1 MNDKIFS
8 MPVRV
13 NDFIAN
19 TVNLKNEELGIYW
32 RLLCFAWESKA
43 LLCNDKEEIYEIS
56 KAHDERTKKVV
67 DKILEK
73 FFILDKDNCYYQKA
87 QREEWLRV
95 ISLYEVRSEAGK
107 KGGQANNKQN
117 ESKSEAP
124 IPIPIPILKPNNYT
138 NKKIKYSV
146 SFEKFWEGIDSI
158 KNRSTKSD
166 SFKQWSKLSEEDR
179 KDIKEKWD
187 HYKKDKGDYYKACER
202 FLAKRI
208 FDEISLEEKVVQF
221 DPLFEVKKYVSFV
234 ERGQHMPMI
243 SDDMVDKMLEKG
255 LISQEIHEK
264 W

>member
-56 KAHDERTKKVV
+56 KAHDERSKKVV

-208 FDEISLEEKVVQF
+208 FDEISLEAVVVNF

>member
-56 KAHDERTKKVV
+56 KAHDERSKKVV

-87 QREEWLRV
+87 QQEEWKRV
-95 ISLYEVRSEAGK
+95 NELYEIRSEAGK
-107 KGGQANNKQN
+107 RGGQANNKQN

-208 FDEISLEEKVVQF
+208 FDEISLEAVVVNF
-221 DPLFEVKKYVSFV
+221 DPLFEVKKYVAFV

>member
-1 MNDKIFS
+1 

-56 KAHDERTKKVV
+56 KAHDERSKKVV

-87 QREEWLRV
+87 QREEWKRV
-95 ISLYEVRSEAGK
+95 NELHEIRSEAGK
-107 KGGQANNKQN
+107 RGGQANNKQN
-117 ESKSEAP
+117 ESKSEAL

-146 SFEKFWEGIDSI
+146 SFDKFWEGIDSI

-208 FDEISLEEKVVQF
+208 FDEISLEAVVVNF

-255 LISQEIHEK
+255 LISQEIHDK

>member
-56 KAHDERTKKVV
+56 KAHDERSKKVV
-67 DKILEK
+67 DKILKK

-87 QREEWLRV
+87 QREEWKRV
-95 ISLYEVRSEAGK
+95 NELHEIRSEAGK
-107 KGGQANNKQN
+107 RGGQANAKQN
-117 ESKSEAP
+117 ESKNEAL

-146 SFEKFWEGIDSI
+146 SFDKFWEGIDSI

-166 SFKQWSKLSEEDR
+166 SFKQWSKLSEED
-179 KDIKEKWD
+179 KKGLKEKWN
-187 HYKKDKGDYYKACER
+187 HYKKEKGDYYKACER

-221 DPLFEVKKYVSFV
+221 DPLFDVKKYVSFV
-234 ERGQHMPMI
+234 KKGIRIPNI
-243 SDDMVDKMLEKG
+243 SDDQVAIMLSEG
-255 LISQEIHEK
+255 LISQEEYDR

>member
-56 KAHDERTKKVV
+56 KAHDERSKKVV

-87 QREEWLRV
+87 QREEWKRV
-95 ISLYEVRSEAGK
+95 NELHEIRSEAGK
-107 KGGQANNKQN
+107 RGGQANNKQN
-117 ESKSEAP
+117 ESKSEAL
-124 IPIPIPILKPNNYT
+124 IPIPITILKPNNYT

-179 KDIKEKWD
+179 KDIKEKWN
-187 HYKKDKGDYYKACER
+187 HYKIDKGDYYKACER

-208 FDEISLEEKVVQF
+208 FDEISLEAVVVNF

-255 LISQEIHEK
+255 LISQEIHDK

>member
-56 KAHDERTKKVV
+56 KAHDERSKKVV

-87 QREEWLRV
+87 QQEEWKRV
-95 ISLYEVRSEAGK
+95 NELYEIRSEAGK
-107 KGGQANNKQN
+107 RGGQANNKQN

-208 FDEISLEEKVVQF
+208 FDEISLEAVVVNF
-221 DPLFEVKKYVSFV
+221 DPLFEVKKYVAFV

-243 SDDMVDKMLEKG
+243 SDAMVDKMLEKG
-255 LISQEIHEK
+255 LISQEIHDK

>member
-1 MNDKIFS
+1 

-56 KAHDERTKKVV
+56 KAHDERSKKVV

-87 QREEWLRV
+87 QQEEWKRV
-95 ISLYEVRSEAGK
+95 NELYEIRSEAGK
-107 KGGQANNKQN
+107 RGGQANNKQN

-208 FDEISLEEKVVQF
+208 FDEISLEAVVVNF

-255 LISQEIHEK
+255 LISQEIHDK

>member
-56 KAHDERTKKVV
+56 KAHDERSKKVV

-95 ISLYEVRSEAGK
+95 TSLYEVRSEAGK
-107 KGGQANNKQN
+107 KGGQANSKQN
-117 ESKSEAP
+117 ESSLEAP
-124 IPIPIPILKPNNYT
+124 IPILTTYT
-138 NKKIKYSV
+138 NTNKNINKKIKYSV
-146 SFEKFWEGIDSI
+146 SFDKFWEGVDSI
-158 KNRSTKSD
+158 KNRSTKRD

-179 KDIKEKWD
+179 KDIKEKWN
-187 HYKKDKGDYYKACER
+187 HYKIDKGDYYKACER

-208 FDEISLEEKVVQF
+208 FDEISLEAVVVNF
-221 DPLFEVKKYVSFV
+221 DPLAKIKSYVSFV
-234 ERGQHMPMI
+234 KKCQRIPNI
-243 SDDMVDKMLEKG
+243 SDDMVDIMLKEGMITK
-255 LISQEIHEK
+255 EEHNR

>member
-1 MNDKIFS
+1 

-56 KAHDERTKKVV
+56 KAHDERSKKVV

-87 QREEWLRV
+87 QQEEWKRV
-95 ISLYEVRSEAGK
+95 NELHEIRSEAGK
-107 KGGQANNKQN
+107 RGGQANNKQN

-124 IPIPIPILKPNNYT
+124 IPIPITILKPNNYT

-208 FDEISLEEKVVQF
+208 FDEISLEAVVVNF

-255 LISQEIHEK
+255 LISQEIHDK

>member
-1 MNDKIFS
+1 M
-8 MPVRV
+8 
-13 NDFIAN
+13 
-19 TVNLKNEELGIYW
+19 
-32 RLLCFAWESKA
+32 
-43 LLCNDKEEIYEIS
+43 
-56 KAHDERTKKVV
+56 
-67 DKILEK
+67 
-73 FFILDKDNCYYQKA
+73 DKDNCYYQKA
-87 QREEWLRV
+87 QQEEWKRV
-95 ISLYEVRSEAGK
+95 NELHEIRSEAGK
-107 KGGQANNKQN
+107 RGGQANNKQN

-187 HYKKDKGDYYKACER
+187 HYKIDKGDYYKACER

-208 FDEISLEEKVVQF
+208 FDEISLEAVVVNF

-255 LISQEIHEK
+255 LISQEIHDK

>member
-56 KAHDERTKKVV
+56 KAHDERSKKVV

-87 QREEWLRV
+87 QQEEWKRV
-95 ISLYEVRSEAGK
+95 NELYEIRSEAGK
-107 KGGQANNKQN
+107 RGGQANNKQN

-208 FDEISLEEKVVQF
+208 FDEISLEAVVVNF

-255 LISQEIHEK
+255 LISQEIHDK

>member
-56 KAHDERTKKVV
+56 KAHDERSKKVV

-87 QREEWLRV
+87 QREEWKRV
-95 ISLYEVRSEAGK
+95 NELHEIRSEAGK
-107 KGGQANNKQN
+107 RGGQANNKQN
-117 ESKSEAP
+117 ESKSEAL

-187 HYKKDKGDYYKACER
+187 HYKKEKGDYYKACER

-208 FDEISLEEKVVQF
+208 FDEISLEAVVVNF

-255 LISQEIHEK
+255 LISQEIHDK

>member
-56 KAHDERTKKVV
+56 KAHDERSKKVV

-87 QREEWLRV
+87 QQEEWKRV
-95 ISLYEVRSEAGK
+95 NELYEIRSEAGK
-107 KGGQANNKQN
+107 RGGQANNKQN

-208 FDEISLEEKVVQF
+208 FDEISLEAVVVNF

>member
-1 MNDKIFS
+1 

-56 KAHDERTKKVV
+56 KAHDERSKKVV

-87 QREEWLRV
+87 QQEEWKRV
-95 ISLYEVRSEAGK
+95 NELYEIRSEAGK
-107 KGGQANNKQN
+107 RGGQANNKQN

-208 FDEISLEEKVVQF
+208 FDEISLEAVVVNF

>member
-56 KAHDERTKKVV
+56 KAHDERSKKVV

-87 QREEWLRV
+87 QQEEWKRV
-95 ISLYEVRSEAGK
+95 NELHEIRSEAGK
-107 KGGQANNKQN
+107 RGGQANNKQN

-208 FDEISLEEKVVQF
+208 FDEISLEAVVVNF
-221 DPLFEVKKYVSFV
+221 DPLFEVKKYVAFV

-243 SDDMVDKMLEKG
+243 SDAMVDKMLEKG